1 MKFQQDV
8 VDVNAKDTVV
18 AGPYTYTK
26 MDTERRQRSEALRDA
41 IEELITKYT
50 GGRAQMRWYSS
61 ISQKA
66 GGKIHKVDG
75 GFSSLRGI
83 IVMALDAA
91 DMVGSA
97 KHEALHF
104 LKDRGLISDVE
115 WDTLVRTA
123 LREGWMDKK
132 YGGSK
137 LTVRQ
142 RYAHLPNM
150 LDILEE
156 AIAEQF
162 RAGRYDQ
169 FQGFPPAVRA
179 IMNKLRKFFDAVAK
193 EARKI
198 FGAEATAEDIF
209 RAIESGEIGQ
219 RADVERGKVEA
230 AAIMDA
236 PQRSAPQ
243 RMKNQST
250 PEEDPLRVDRW
261 AADDVA
267 IAAGATEDGKG
278 KDETL
283 QDIEA
288 DFAILGAH
296 LESMRQR
303 GLLSQEDEADLLAS
317 NDTARVMEEQAAA
330 YEAAGICEGEE

>member
-1 MKFQQDV
+1 
-8 VDVNAKDTVV
+8 
-18 AGPYTYTK
+18 
-26 MDTERRQRSEALRDA
+26 L
-41 IEELITKYT
+41 
-50 GGRAQMRWYSS
+50 
-61 ISQKA
+61 
-66 GGKIHKVDG
+66 
-75 GFSSLRGI
+75 
-83 IVMALDAA
+83 
-91 DMVGSA
+91 
-97 KHEALHF
+97 
-104 LKDRGLISDVE
+104 
-115 WDTLVRTA
+115 
-123 LREGWMDKK
+123 DKK

-162 RAGRYDQ
+162 RAGRYDN

-179 IMNKLRKFFDAVAK
+179 ILNKLRKFFDGVAK

-198 FGAEATAEDIF
+198 FGQEATAEDIF
-209 RAIESGEIGQ
+209 RAIESGEIGR
-219 RADVERGKVEA
+219 RADVEKAKVET

-261 AADDVA
+261 AADDIA
-267 IAAGATEDGKG
+267 IAAEATDDSKR

-288 DFAILGAH
+288 DSAILGAH